1 VKLPRRRALALG
13 AGAGAYASIG
23 LLRYPGSAAQFSYK
37 LANDQMPAHP
47 MNVHTAEAVKR
58 ILDASGGQIE
68 IRVFPNSTLGSDP
81 QMLAQV
87 RSGALELLQIGN
99 NILGSVIPAAAYESL
114 PFAFASYKQLMSA
127 ADGPLGAYVGA
138 QAEKVGLRRFAR
150 SFYGGTFHIENK
162 VRPINVPGDLKGLKI
177 RVPPGPIDVGTF
189 KAFEAS
195 PAVISLAEVYTS
207 LQTNL
212 VDGIEVPLP
221 TLQFFKFYEQ
231 VKYCSLT
238 SHSAITYQTIAN
250 ADAWQR
256 LPSNLQTIV
265 SRELENA
272 AVAATGAMAEQE
284 GSIQSTLRSEGMVI
298 NRPNIEP
305 FRRVIRDSGLY
316 AQLRDQ
322 FDPAGWSALEKTTGK
337 LI

>member
-1 VKLPRRRALALG
+1 MKLSRKRALALG

-23 LLRYPGSAAQFSYK
+23 ILRYPGNAAQFTYK

-58 ILDASGGQIE
+58 ILDASGGQLE
-68 IRVFPNSTLGSDP
+68 IRVFANSTLGSDP
-81 QMLAQV
+81 QMLSQV

-99 NILGSVIPAAAYESL
+99 NILGSVIPSAAFASL
-114 PFAFASYKQLMSA
+114 PFAFASYKQQMSA
-127 ADGPLGAYVGA
+127 IDGPLGAYIGA
-138 QAEKVGLRRFAR
+138 QAEKIGLRRFVR
-150 SFYGGTFHIENK
+150 SFYGGTFQTENRL
-162 VRPINVPGDLKGLKI
+162 RPINVPADLKGLKI

-195 PAVISLAEVYTS
+195 PSVISLAEVYTS

-238 SHSAITYQTIAN
+238 SHSYITYLMVAN
-250 ADAWQR
+250 EQAWQR
-256 LPSNLQTIV
+256 LPKNLQAIV
-265 SRELENA
+265 ERELNDA
-272 AVAATGAMAEQE
+272 AKAASADMAEQE
-284 GSIQSTLRSEGMVI
+284 VSIEATLRSEGMII
-298 NRPNIEP
+298 NRPNVEP

-316 AQLRDQ
+316 AQWRDQ
-322 FDPAGWSALEKTTGK
+322 FDPAGWSTLEKTTGK
-337 LI
+337 LV